1 MTGYAPAPGSRW
13 AALPAA
19 ARQLVRPRPVPA
31 PAVERWVL
39 SRERGGWVVRPAG
52 GGTPVHFT
60 AAISQDD
67 QEAAFDW
74 AGEVV
79 PRAGRTAISYR

>member
-1 MTGYAPAPGSRW
+1 M
-13 AALPAA
+13 
-19 ARQLVRPRPVPA
+19 
-31 PAVERWVL
+31 L